1 MRSERTA
8 ACATSGSG
16 RKSPIAGHG
25 HSASRKQSESV
36 TQQQITNAARIPSF
50 ILTKL
55 RRP

>member
-16 RKSPIAGHG
+16 LKRPIAGHG
-25 HSASRKQSESV
+25 YSASRKQSERV
-36 TQQQITNAARIPSF
+36 TQPQIMNAARIPSF